1 VHAITNN
8 GLIDLA
14 FIVATTP
21 VGDRTVTP
29 ESPVDRGIDTSYSFH
44 ASSPK
49 EGHMMKKFAAVNV
62 LFLLSLF
69 LFAAPA
75 LAQCQLGVPAIKVGA
90 QGAASGPHSDYGRQ
104 IEMGAT
110 MAAEEINA
118 AGGVL
123 GCKIEIK
130 FMDDENRAATGV
142 KNARYLVTDWGAH
155 FTVGTDSSG
164 VAMAMGPVLAEL
176 KRIHF
181 FTHAATHRLTEEL
194 VAVKGIKE
202 IVRVSV
208 PVYQDAIVA
217 ALIFKDRKDIK
228 RWANIGADYEYG
240 YTSWNLFKETLKK
253 YRPDVEFV
261 ASVWAP
267 FLTLDFSPHI
277 AAVMAEKP
285 DAIFATPWA
294 GEAVMLLRQSL
305 IQGVF
310 DNVQVWWQAMGGSVD
325 VLEGISAEVAKDRFK
340 GKLWATARYIHN
352 WPDTAD
358 NKAFIERY
366 RKRWARFPNYS
377 AETTYSALFI
387 MKAAVEKAR
396 SMETDKVLAAMKGMQ
411 IRNPGGLR
419 VFRDE
424 DHQFIYN
431 VPAGRVVAD
440 EKYPIPVLGDL
451 RVFEAKDYYRYPP
464 FTAVSA
470 AK

>member
-1 VHAITNN
+1 
-8 GLIDLA
+8 
-14 FIVATTP
+14 
-21 VGDRTVTP
+21 
-29 ESPVDRGIDTSYSFH
+29 
-44 ASSPK
+44 
-49 EGHMMKKFAAVNV
+49 MKNKVSALSV
-62 LFLLSLF
+62 LFLLTLF
-69 LFAAPA
+69 LLPA
-75 LAQCQLGVPAIKVGA
+75 GPARAQCQLGVPAIKVGV
-90 QGAASGPHSDYGRQ
+90 QGAASGPHADYGRQ

-123 GCKIEIK
+123 GCKVEIR

-142 KNARYLVTDWGAH
+142 KNARLLVTDWGAH

-181 FTHAATHRLTEEL
+181 FTHAATHRLTEDL

-208 PVYQDAIVA
+208 PIYQDAITA

-240 YTSWNLFKETLKK
+240 YVAWNMFKETLRK

-261 ASVWAP
+261 GEAWAP

-277 AAVMAEKP
+277 SAVMAQKP

-294 GEAVMLLRQSL
+294 GEAVMLLRQAL

-358 NKAFIERY
+358 NRAFIERY

-377 AETTYSALFI
+377 AETTYSAFFI

-396 SMETDKVLAAMKGMQ
+396 SMETDKVVAAMSGMQ
-411 IRNPGGLR
+411 IRNPGGVR
-419 VFRDE
+419 EFRSVDQ
-424 DHQFIYN
+424 QFIYN
-431 VPAGRVVAD
+431 VPAGRPVMD
-440 EKYPIPVLGDL
+440 TRYPIPVLGDL
-451 RVFEAKDYYRYPP
+451 KVFEAKDYYRYPP
-464 FTAVSA
+464 FTPVSVT
-470 AK
+470 K

>member
-1 VHAITNN
+1 MTKRS
-8 GLIDLA
+8 LA
-14 FIVATTP
+14 APSVLLLLT
-21 VGDRTVTP
+21 
-29 ESPVDRGIDTSYSFH
+29 
-44 ASSPK
+44 
-49 EGHMMKKFAAVNV
+49 
-62 LFLLSLF
+62 LFLL
-69 LFAAPA
+69 PA
-75 LAQCQLGVPAIKVGA
+75 SAVWAQCQLGVPAIKVGV
-90 QGAASGPHSDYGRQ
+90 QGAASGPHADYGRQ

-123 GCKIEIK
+123 GCKVEIR

-142 KNARYLVTDWGAH
+142 KNARLLVTDWGAH

-181 FTHAATHRLTEEL
+181 FTHAATHRLTEDL
-194 VAVKGIKE
+194 VAAKGIKE

-208 PVYQDAIVA
+208 PIYQDAIIA

-240 YTSWNLFKETLKK
+240 YVAWNMFKETLRK

-261 ASVWAP
+261 GEAWAP
-267 FLTLDFSPHI
+267 FLTLDFSPHVS
-277 AAVMAEKP
+277 AVMAQKP

-294 GEAVMLLRQSL
+294 GEAVMLLRQAL

-358 NKAFIERY
+358 NRAFIERY

-387 MKAAVEKAR
+387 MKAAVEKSR
-396 SMETDKVLAAMKGMQ
+396 SLETDKVIAAMKGMQ
-411 IRNPGGLR
+411 IRNPGGVR
-419 VFRDE
+419 VFRSE
-424 DHQFIYN
+424 DQQFIYN
-431 VPAGRVVAD
+431 VPAGRPVMDA
-440 EKYPIPVLGDL
+440 KYPIPVLGDL
-451 RVFEAKDYYRYPP
+451 KVFEAKDYYRHPP
-464 FTAVSA
+464 FTPISVT
-470 AK
+470 K

>member
-1 VHAITNN
+1 
-8 GLIDLA
+8 
-14 FIVATTP
+14 
-21 VGDRTVTP
+21 
-29 ESPVDRGIDTSYSFH
+29 
-44 ASSPK
+44 
-49 EGHMMKKFAAVNV
+49 MKKKSAILNV
-62 LFLLSLF
+62 FLFLPF
-69 LFAAPA
+69 LVCAGQAQ
-75 LAQCQLGVPAIKVGA
+75 AQCKLGVPAIKVGV
-90 QGAASGPHSDYGRQ
+90 QGAASGPHADYGRQ

-110 MAAEEINA
+110 MAIEEINR

-123 GCKIEIK
+123 GCKVQMR
-130 FMDDENRAATGV
+130 FMDDENKAAVGV

-155 FTVGTDSSG
+155 FTFGTDSSG
-164 VAMAMGPVLAEL
+164 VAMAMGPVLSEL

-194 VAVKGIKE
+194 VAEKGIKE

-208 PVYQDAIVA
+208 PVYQDGVIA
-217 ALIFKDRKDIK
+217 ALIFKDRMDIK
-228 RWANIGADYEYG
+228 RWATIGADYEYG

-253 YRPDVEFV
+253 HRPDVEFV
-261 ASVWAP
+261 GAAWAP

-277 AAVMAEKP
+277 AAVMAQKP

-352 WPDTAD
+352 WPETKE
-358 NKAFIERY
+358 NQAFIERY

-396 SMETDKVLAAMKGMQ
+396 SLETGKVVGAMKGMQ
-411 IRNPGGLR
+411 IKNPGGTRL
-419 VFRDE
+419 FRAE
-424 DHQFIYN
+424 DQQFIYN
-431 VPAGRVVAD
+431 VPAGRPMMN

-451 RVFEAKDYYRYPP
+451 RVFDAKDYYRHPP
-464 FTAVSA
+464 FTPVSA

>member
-1 VHAITNN
+1 MKKN
-8 GLIDLA
+8 LA
-14 FIVATTP
+14 GPSFIV
-21 VGDRTVTP
+21 
-29 ESPVDRGIDTSYSFH
+29 
-44 ASSPK
+44 
-49 EGHMMKKFAAVNV
+49 
-62 LFLLSLF
+62 LLAL
-69 LFAAPA
+69 LLLPPG
-75 LAQCQLGVPAIKVGA
+75 LAQAQCKLGVPAIKVGV
-90 QGAASGPHSDYGRQ
+90 QGAASGPHADYGRQ
-104 IEMGAT
+104 IDMGAT

-118 AGGVL
+118 AGGIL
-123 GCKIEIK
+123 GCKVETR
-130 FMDDENRAATGV
+130 FLDDENRAATGV
-142 KNARYLVTDWGAH
+142 RNARLLVTDWGAH

-194 VAVKGIKE
+194 VGAKGIKE

-208 PVYQDAIVA
+208 PIYQDAIVA
-217 ALIFKDRKDIK
+217 ALIFKDRQDIK

-240 YTSWNLFKETLKK
+240 YVAWNMFKDTLRK

-261 ASVWAP
+261 GEAWAP

-277 AAVMAEKP
+277 AAVMAQKP

-325 VLEGISAEVAKDRFK
+325 VLEGISAEVGKDRFK

-352 WPDTAD
+352 WPDTAE

-396 SMETDKVLAAMKGMQ
+396 SLDTDKVIAALNGMQ
-411 IRNPGGLR
+411 IRNPGGVR
-419 VFRDE
+419 VFRSE
-424 DHQFIYN
+424 DQQFIYN
-431 VPAGRVVAD
+431 VPAGRPMMD
-440 EKYPIPVLGDL
+440 PKYPIPVLGDL
-451 RVFEAKDYYRYPP
+451 RIFEAKDYYRYPP
-464 FTAVSA
+464 FTPVQST
-470 AK
+470 K

>member
-1 VHAITNN
+1 
-8 GLIDLA
+8 
-14 FIVATTP
+14 
-21 VGDRTVTP
+21 
-29 ESPVDRGIDTSYSFH
+29 
-44 ASSPK
+44 
-49 EGHMMKKFAAVNV
+49 MMNQFSARSV
-62 LFLLSLF
+62 LFLLTLF
-69 LFAAPA
+69 LLTAGTAR
-75 LAQCQLGVPAIKVGA
+75 AQCQLGVPAIKVGA
-90 QGAASGPHSDYGRQ
+90 QGAASGPHADYGRQ

-118 AGGVL
+118 AGGIL
-123 GCKIEIK
+123 GCKVEIR

-142 KNARYLVTDWGAH
+142 KNERLLVTDWGAH

-181 FTHAATHRLTEEL
+181 FTHAATHRLTEDL
-194 VAVKGIKE
+194 VASKGIKE

-208 PVYQDAIVA
+208 PIYQDAIVA

-240 YTSWNLFKETLKK
+240 YVAWNMFKETLRK

-261 ASVWAP
+261 GEAWAP

-277 AAVMAEKP
+277 SAVMAQKP

-294 GEAVMLLRQSL
+294 GEAVMLLRQAL

-352 WPDTAD
+352 WPETAD
-358 NKAFIERY
+358 NIAFIERY

-396 SMETDKVLAAMKGMQ
+396 SLETDKVVAAMKGMQ
-411 IRNPGGLR
+411 IRNPGGVR
-419 VFRDE
+419 VFRSE
-424 DHQFIYN
+424 DQQFIYN
-431 VPAGRVVAD
+431 VPAGRPVMDA
-440 EKYPIPVLGDL
+440 KYPIPVLGDL

-464 FTAVSA
+464 FTPVSVT
-470 AK
+470 K